1 MNLKKTLPALALML
15 ALIAT
20 MGIAVANED
29 QPQPKTRSRDV
40 IGQEENPQGHLR
52 QNRSEMG
59 WEDILANAA
68 EVSPG
73 VFYLGESKDTNGKPA
88 KGYAFVHYA
97 KGYEPKVSETEEETC
112 YNFVFG
118 DPISWE
124 WSAEDYV
131 INPTNKAGL
140 SEDGIL
146 AVFSSAISEWES
158 HGGDILGE
166 GSLIYKR
173 IRVRRLDNI
182 NSVSFGNLP
191 RGTIAMNIIWYNPTT
206 NFLVE
211 WDQVYSN
218 KFDWSLDCE
227 VEGEGEDC
235 TNKMDFQNIATHELG
250 HAVGMGDLYTDPC
263 SEQTMYGYATN
274 GETKKRTLESGDIT
288 GLNILYN
295 Q

>member
-1 MNLKKTLPALALML
+1 
-15 ALIAT
+15 
-20 MGIAVANED
+20 
-29 QPQPKTRSRDV
+29 
-40 IGQEENPQGHLR
+40 
-52 QNRSEMG
+52 
-59 WEDILANAA
+59 
-68 EVSPG
+68 
-73 VFYLGESKDTNGKPA
+73 
-88 KGYAFVHYA
+88 
-97 KGYEPKVSETEEETC
+97 
-112 YNFVFG
+112 
-118 DPISWE
+118 
-124 WSAEDYV
+124 
-131 INPTNKAGL
+131 
-140 SEDGIL
+140 
-146 AVFSSAISEWES
+146 
-158 HGGDILGE
+158 
-166 GSLIYKR
+166 
-173 IRVRRLDNI
+173 
-182 NSVSFGNLP
+182 
-191 RGTIAMNIIWYNPTT
+191 MNIIWYNPTT